1 MYVSFFYNGEKNSQV
16 DGTHLAF
23 NQKYQNIGQLTRFLK
38 TKNW

>member
-1 MYVSFFYNGEKNSQV
+1 MLVFSTMVKKNSQV